1 MKRLL
6 FVVLAFVMAA
16 GIAGCGSSSDSDS
29 SPSTGIIAMELGVE
43 YQVNSG
49 DRVEPDG
56 ADSTEVSV
64 RHVFEDDTK
73 YVTLLSGSALL
84 HQSTP

>member
-1 MKRLL
+1 MKKLL
-6 FVVLAFVMAA
+6 FVVLTLMMAA
-16 GIAGCGSSSDSDS
+16 VIAGCGSSSDSITD
-29 SPSTGIIAMELGVE
+29 TGIIAMEIGVE
-43 YQVNSG
+43 YQVNDG
-49 DRVEPDG
+49 DRVESDG

-64 RHVFEDDTK
+64 RHVYEDDTK